1 MGAESP
7 QSDADLLHAVRA
19 GDATAYRE
27 LHDRH
32 VAAARSLARQLVR
45 GEAEADDV
53 VAESFT
59 KILDL
64 VGRGGGPSAGFRTY
78 LLTVV
83 RRTVCDRTRVADG
96 QIALG
101 GIERQAAT
109 GGIERQVILGGI
121 EGQAV
126 IGGTEQQPAVAKA
139 EGQAAVSRTVRQVT
153 TSGGEDQPVIGGTER
168 RAAVGG
174 AGGQAAVGGAEWQAA
189 MGGIEQVDPGVP
201 FIDPALIG
209 LERSLIAKAF
219 LSLPE
224 RWRAVLWHTEVEHL
238 PPADVAPLLGL
249 SANGVTDLARRALA
263 GLRQAYLQTHLAAP
277 PPHTCRLALGRM
289 SRYVRGVLARRDS
302 KAVDEH
308 VSGCPEC
315 RAVLLE
321 LTDVSRGL
329 RVIIGPLITGPVFAG
344 YAAALAKERT
354 SSDGPDGLPGALGR
368 LGRAPGRLLGR
379 ARWASGQGSGREAG
393 QASGQGSGRV
403 DGQVSDRARRV
414 AVNMLGRVWQA
425 PGPVFGWV
433 WRASGQV
440 LSRMRRAPRCAFGQL
455 WRLPRYVLSC
465 VRGLARPALGWVLGV
480 PRHVFGWVRRVP
492 TYAQA
497 AVAGGTAA
505 AVAAAAAF
513 TLVSAEE
520 PMPRPVAK
528 PVASAGPPPV
538 RPADKP
544 TRVPPG
550 RPDTPSAAR
559 GHRARLHATIG
570 VLGALVRDQPG
581 IIGLR
586 LRNSGN
592 APTAELTA
600 TVDLPA
606 GVTLIPSGDNRP
618 GTAAGVT
625 LTRPHDSDHGA
636 APIQPGG
643 YKRSVAAGEMPIQ
656 QGAYEHSAA
665 AGGAPIQPGGYGH
678 GAAVVTPVGTLDGW
692 TCRPAGHG
700 AVCARGPLEARRRTA
715 VFLRV
720 QVAAQAPQGD
730 GPAVRI
736 TSGSLRIG
744 ARSAAGVRREGMPA
758 RFATDGQVTVRAVGN
773 SLLSC
778 PLERDGCA
786 EARRREGDRRDDE
799 LWPMAV
805 VDGDGVPD
813 TYASSGATLRLPP
826 GGRVVWAGLYW
837 SASGENTGPIRLRPP
852 GRRRYLFIRPEQVT
866 VRELPSG
873 PAYQAFADVTGLV
886 GSVRQE
892 GTWWAADP
900 PMGEGV
906 AQHAGWSLVVI
917 ATDPTEPYGHAVVLD
932 TPTVIGGEAGQA
944 RIPLDGLVAAP
955 ELARGPGRPREN
967 VAPAAVPA
975 RSLRD
980 GATSPAAA
988 SVRSGQKG
996 VTPGALSARSP
1007 GKRVAPGALSARSP
1021 RKRVAPA
1028 AVRAG
1033 VPRRRPASGGSSRR
1047 VSSGGLVP
1055 ARIEVVTWGGDAD
1068 LDGDRLSLGAGPLAP
1083 VGGDRDADNVFDGS
1097 SNGAKG
1103 MTFGVDVD
1111 TFGGE
1116 LGHDPALAIDTR
1128 KDVVLF
1134 AIAAVS
1140 VRARS

>member
-1 MGAESP
+1 MSAESP

-83 RRTVCDRTRVADG
+83 RRTVYDRTRVADG
-96 QIALG
+96 QIALRG
-101 GIERQAAT
+101 VERQATT
-109 GGIERQVILGGI
+109 GGIERQVILGRI

-126 IGGTEQQPAVAKA
+126 IG
-139 EGQAAVSRTVRQVT
+139 R
-153 TSGGEDQPVIGGTER
+153 TER

-174 AGGQAAVGGAEWQAA
+174 GECQAAVGGAERQAA
-189 MGGIEQVDPGVP
+189 MGGIEPVDPGVP

-277 PPHTCRLALGRM
+277 PPHTCRLALGKM

-354 SSDGPDGLPGALGR
+354 PSDAPDGLPGTLGR
-368 LGRAPGRLLGR
+368 LGRAPGRLFGR
-379 ARWASGQGSGREAG
+379 ARETS
-393 QASGQGSGRV
+393 
-403 DGQVSDRARRV
+403 GQVSDWARRV
-414 AVNMLGRVWQA
+414 AAYMLGRVWQA
-425 PGPVFGWV
+425 PVRVFGWV

-440 LSRMRRAPRCAFGQL
+440 LGRVRRAPRCALGQL

-465 VRGLARPALGWVLGV
+465 VRGRPRPALGWVRGV
-480 PRHVFGWVRRVP
+480 PRRVFGWVRGVP

-606 GVTLIPSGDNRP
+606 GVTLIPSGDNRH

-625 LTRPHDSDHGA
+625 LTRPLGSDHGA
-636 APIQPGG
+636 APIQRGG
-643 YKRSVAAGEMPIQ
+643 DGDGAAPIQ
-656 QGAYEHSAA
+656 PGAYEHSVA

-678 GAAVVTPVGTLDGW
+678 GVAMVTPVGTLDGW

-758 RFATDGQVTVRAVGN
+758 RFATDGKVTVRAVGN

-813 TYASSGATLRLPP
+813 TYASSGAMLRLPP

-917 ATDPTEPYGHAVVLD
+917 ATDPTEPYSHAVVLD

-944 RIPLDGLVAAP
+944 RIPLDGLVSAP
-955 ELARGPGRPREN
+955 ELARGPGRPQGS
-967 VAPAAVPA
+967 VAPV
-975 RSLRD
+975 
-980 GATSPAAA
+980 
-988 SVRSGQKG
+988 
-996 VTPGALSARSP
+996 
-1007 GKRVAPGALSARSP
+1007 
-1021 RKRVAPA
+1021 
-1028 AVRAG
+1028 AVRAR
-1033 VPRRRPASGGSSRR
+1033 VPSRRPVSGGSSRR
-1047 VSSGGLVP
+1047 VPSGGLVP

-1068 LDGDRLSLGAGPLAP
+1068 LDGDRLSLGSGPLTPA
-1083 VGGDRDADNVFDGS
+1083 GGDRDADNVFDGS

>member
-1 MGAESP
+1 M
-7 QSDADLLHAVRA
+7 RA

-83 RRTVCDRTRVADG
+83 RRTVYDRTRVADG
-96 QIALG
+96 RLTMGRTEPQATPDEPEPQATLG
-101 GIERQAAT
+101 GSEGLVIP
-109 GGIERQVILGGI
+109 GGSESL
-121 EGQAV
+121 
-126 IGGTEQQPAVAKA
+126 
-139 EGQAAVSRTVRQVT
+139 
-153 TSGGEDQPVIGGTER
+153 
-168 RAAVGG
+168 
-174 AGGQAAVGGAEWQAA
+174 
-189 MGGIEQVDPGVP
+189 DPGVP

-289 SRYVRGVLARRDS
+289 SRYVRGVLARRDV

-308 VSGCPEC
+308 ASGCPEC

-329 RVIIGPLITGPVFAG
+329 RVIIGPLITGSVFAG
-344 YAAALAKERT
+344 YAAALAEER
-354 SSDGPDGLPGALGR
+354 SPSAAPEGLPRALGR
-368 LGRAPGRLLGR
+368 LGQVPGRLLER
-379 ARWASGQGSGREAG
+379 VRQASG
-393 QASGQGSGRV
+393 QASGRLSGEASGRV
-403 DGQVSDRARRV
+403 WRV
-414 AVNMLGRVWQA
+414 PAYVLGRV
-425 PGPVFGWV
+425 
-433 WRASGQV
+433 R
-440 LSRMRRAPRCAFGQL
+440 
-455 WRLPRYVLSC
+455 RLPKHV
-465 VRGLARPALGWVLGV
+465 LGWARRV
-480 PRHVFGWVRRVP
+480 PRHVFGWVGRVP

-528 PVASAGPPPV
+528 PVASAGPSPV
-538 RPADKP
+538 RPADEP

-550 RPDTPSAAR
+550 RPTTQSATR

-600 TVDLPA
+600 TVALPA
-606 GVTLIPSGDNRP
+606 GVTLIPSGNHRH
-618 GTAAGVT
+618 GGAAGVT
-625 LTRPHDSDHGA
+625 LTRPHGSDHGA
-636 APIQPGG
+636 APIQRGSYSHGAVTDGMSIRSGG
-643 YKRSVAAGEMPIQ
+643 YGHSVEAGRV
-656 QGAYEHSAA
+656 SS
-665 AGGAPIQPGGYGH
+665 QPGGYGH
-678 GAAVVTPVGTLDGW
+678 GVAVATPVGTVDGW
-692 TCRPAGHG
+692 ACRPAGQG

-736 TSGSLRIG
+736 AAGSLRVG
-744 ARSAAGVRREGMPA
+744 ARSTTGVRREGMPA
-758 RFATDGQVTVRAVGN
+758 RFATDGRVTVRAVGN

-805 VDGDGVPD
+805 VDQDGAPE
-813 TYASSGATLRLPP
+813 TYASSGAALRLPP

-837 SASGENTGPIRLRPP
+837 SASGENAGPIRLRPP
-852 GRRRYLFIRPEQVT
+852 GRRRYLFIRPEQVA
-866 VRELPSG
+866 VRDLPSG

-917 ATDPTEPYGHAVVLD
+917 ATDPTQPYSHAVVLD
-932 TPTVIGGEAGQA
+932 TPTVIGGEAGQT
-944 RIPLDGLVAAP
+944 RIPLDGLVPPPAP
-955 ELARGPGRPREN
+955 APARSQRNGG
-967 VAPAAVPA
+967 ASAAVPA
-975 RSLRD
+975 RSLRRD
-980 GATSPAAA
+980 
-988 SVRSGQKG
+988 
-996 VTPGALSARSP
+996 
-1007 GKRVAPGALSARSP
+1007 
-1021 RKRVAPA
+1021 VAPA
-1028 AVRAG
+1028 AVRAR
-1033 VPRRRPASGGSSRR
+1033 VPGRGQVSGGASRR
-1047 VSSGGLVP
+1047 VPPRGKVP
-1055 ARIEVVTWGGDAD
+1055 ARIEMVAWGGDAD
-1068 LDGDRLSLGAGPLAP
+1068 LDGDRLSLGSGPLTP
-1083 VGGDRDADNVFDGS
+1083 MGGDRDADNVFDGS

-1111 TFGGE
+1111 TFGTQ

>member
-1 MGAESP
+1 MSAESP

-53 VAESFT
+53 VVESFT

-96 QIALG
+96 QIPM
-101 GIERQAAT
+101 
-109 GGIERQVILGGI
+109 
-121 EGQAV
+121 
-126 IGGTEQQPAVAKA
+126 GGT
-139 EGQAAVSRTVRQVT
+139 SL
-153 TSGGEDQPVIGGTER
+153 
-168 RAAVGG
+168 
-174 AGGQAAVGGAEWQAA
+174 
-189 MGGIEQVDPGVP
+189 DPGVP

-209 LERSLIAKAF
+209 LERSLIAEAF

-224 RWRAVLWHTEVEHL
+224 RWRAVLWHTEVEHS

-277 PPHTCRLALGRM
+277 PPHTCRLALGSM

-329 RVIIGPLITGPVFAG
+329 RVIIGPLIAGPVFAG

-354 SSDGPDGLPGALGR
+354 PSDRPEGFPRALGR

-379 ARWASGQGSGREAG
+379 VRRPSGQISGRPAG
-393 QASGQGSGRV
+393 Q
-403 DGQVSDRARRV
+403 
-414 AVNMLGRVWQA
+414 MLGRMGGV
-425 PGPVFGWV
+425 PG
-433 WRASGQV
+433 S
-440 LSRMRRAPRCAFGQL
+440 
-455 WRLPRYVLSC
+455 
-465 VRGLARPALGWVLGV
+465 VLGQFWRV
-480 PRHVFGWVRRVP
+480 PGSVLGQFWRVPGSVVGWVRGVP

-528 PVASAGPPPV
+528 PAASAGPPPV
-538 RPADKP
+538 WPADKP
-544 TRVPPG
+544 RRVPPA
-550 RPDTPSAAR
+550 RPAAPSATR

-606 GVTLIPSGDNRP
+606 GVTLIPSGDYRH
-618 GTAAGVT
+618 GAAAGVT
-625 LTRPHDSDHGA
+625 LTRPRGSDHAA
-636 APIQPGG
+636 APIQRGGYEHGAVTGGMSIHHSAVTDGMPSRPGG
-643 YKRSVAAGEMPIQ
+643 NGHGVAAGGTPIR
-656 QGAYEHSAA
+656 
-665 AGGAPIQPGGYGH
+665 PGVYGH
-678 GAAVVTPVGTLDGW
+678 GAEVVTPVGTVDGW
-692 TCRPAGHG
+692 TCRPAGKG

-736 TSGSLRIG
+736 TSGSLRVG

-758 RFATDGQVTVRAVGN
+758 RFATDGKVTVRAVGN

-778 PLERDGCA
+778 PLEDDGCA
-786 EARRREGDRRDDE
+786 EARLREGDRRDDE

-805 VDGDGVPD
+805 VDEDKALE

-837 SASGENTGPIRLRPP
+837 SASGENAGPIRLRPP
-852 GRRRYLFIRPEQVT
+852 GRRRYLFIKPEQVT

-892 GTWWAADP
+892 GRWWAADP

-917 ATDPTEPYGHAVVLD
+917 ATDPTEPYSHAVVLD
-932 TPTVIGGEAGQA
+932 TPTVVGGEAGQA
-944 RIPLDGLVAAP
+944 RIPLDGLVPAP
-955 ELARGPGRPREN
+955 APDRGPRRPRAS
-967 VAPAAVPA
+967 VAPAAERA
-975 RSLRD
+975 RGSRD
-980 GATSPAAA
+980 GMAAPATVPTLTL
-988 SVRSGQKG
+988 RKG
-996 VTPGALSARSP
+996 P
-1007 GKRVAPGALSARSP
+1007 
-1021 RKRVAPA
+1021 APA
-1028 AVRAG
+1028 AERARIPG
-1033 VPRRRPASGGSSRR
+1033 GGPASGGSPRR
-1047 VSSGGLVP
+1047 VPSGGLVP
-1055 ARIEVVTWGGDAD
+1055 ARIEMVAWGGDAD
-1068 LDGDRLSLGAGPLAP
+1068 LDGDRLSLGSGPLTP
-1083 VGGDRDADNVFDGS
+1083 EGGDRDADNVFDGS
-1097 SNGAKG
+1097 SNGTKG

-1111 TFGGE
+1111 TFGTE

>member
-1 MGAESP
+1 MSAESP

-78 LLTVV
+78 LLTAV

-96 QIALG
+96 QIPMGGPKRQLTTGGTERQALTDGSERQEAMG
-101 GIERQAAT
+101 GTERQAAM
-109 GGIERQVILGGI
+109 
-121 EGQAV
+121 
-126 IGGTEQQPAVAKA
+126 
-139 EGQAAVSRTVRQVT
+139 
-153 TSGGEDQPVIGGTER
+153 
-168 RAAVGG
+168 
-174 AGGQAAVGGAEWQAA
+174 AGSESP
-189 MGGIEQVDPGVP
+189 DPGVP

-224 RWRAVLWHTEVEHL
+224 RWRAVLWHTEAEHS

-277 PPHTCRLALGRM
+277 LPHTCRLALGRM
-289 SRYVRGVLARRDS
+289 SRYVRGVLARRDV

-354 SSDGPDGLPGALGR
+354 PSEDPEGFPRALGR
-368 LGRAPGRLLGR
+368 LGRAPGRLF
-379 ARWASGQGSGREAG
+379 
-393 QASGQGSGRV
+393 
-403 DGQVSDRARRV
+403 
-414 AVNMLGRVWQA
+414 GRVWQA
-425 PGPVFGWV
+425 SGPVSGPRSGQLSGRMSGSERASGRASERASGRVRRVPAYVLGRVRRAPERVYGWV
-433 WRASGQV
+433 WRPSGQV
-440 LSRMRRAPRCAFGQL
+440 HGQVGRVPRSVLGQF
-455 WRLPRYVLSC
+455 WRVPGYVLGW
-465 VRGLARPALGWVLGV
+465 VRRMPRHALGWVRDVPRHALGWVRDV
-480 PRHVFGWVRRVP
+480 PRHVFAWVGRVPGHAFDWVGRVP

-550 RPDTPSAAR
+550 RPATPSGTR

-606 GVTLIPSGDNRP
+606 GVTLIPSGDYRH
-618 GTAAGVT
+618 GAAAGVT
-625 LTRPHDSDHGA
+625 LTRPRGSDHGT
-636 APIQPGG
+636 APIQRSGYGPG
-643 YKRSVAAGEMPIQ
+643 VAAGGM
-656 QGAYEHSAA
+656 SS
-665 AGGAPIQPGGYGH
+665 QPGGYGH
-678 GAAVVTPVGTLDGW
+678 GAVTDGMSIQRSGYGHGVAADGMPIRPGGYGHGVAVVTPVGTVDGW
-692 TCRPAGHG
+692 ACRPAGQG

-720 QVAAQAPQGD
+720 QVASQAPEGD
-730 GPAVRI
+730 GLAVRI
-736 TSGSLRIG
+736 TSGSLRVG

-758 RFATDGQVTVRAVGN
+758 RFATDGKVTVRAVGN

-778 PLERDGCA
+778 PLEDDGCE

-805 VDGDGVPD
+805 VDEDRAPD

-837 SASGENTGPIRLRPP
+837 SASGENTGLIRLRPP
-852 GRRRYLFIRPEQVT
+852 GRRRYLFIKPEQVT

-892 GTWWAADP
+892 GMWWAADP

-917 ATDPTEPYGHAVVLD
+917 ATDPSEPYSHAVVLD
-932 TPTVIGGEAGQA
+932 TPTVVGGEAGQT
-944 RIPLDGLVAAP
+944 RIPLDGLV
-955 ELARGPGRPREN
+955 
-967 VAPAAVPA
+967 PAAVPA
-975 RSLRD
+975 RGPRDPRGPRHLRE
-980 GATSPAAA
+980 S
-988 SVRSGQKG
+988 
-996 VTPGALSARSP
+996 
-1007 GKRVAPGALSARSP
+1007 
-1021 RKRVAPA
+1021 VAPA
-1028 AVRAG
+1028 AVRVRGLRDGMAPAAVRARIPG
-1033 VPRRRPASGGSSRR
+1033 GGSASGGSPRR
-1047 VSSGGLVP
+1047 VPSGGLVP
-1055 ARIEVVTWGGDAD
+1055 ARIEVVAWGGDAD
-1068 LDGDRLSLGAGPLAP
+1068 LDGDRLSLGSGPLTPA
-1083 VGGDRDADNVFDGS
+1083 GGDHDADNVFDGS

-1111 TFGGE
+1111 TFGAE

>member
-1 MGAESP
+1 MSAESP

-101 GIERQAAT
+101 GIERQATT
-109 GGIERQVILGGI
+109 GGIERQVILGRI
-121 EGQAV
+121 EGQ
-126 IGGTEQQPAVAKA
+126 E
-139 EGQAAVSRTVRQVT
+139 
-153 TSGGEDQPVIGGTER
+153 VIGGTER
-168 RAAVGG
+168 
-174 AGGQAAVGGAEWQAA
+174 QSAVGGAECQAA
-189 MGGIEQVDPGVP
+189 VSRAERQVTMSGGEGQAATGGIEPVDPGVP

-344 YAAALAKERT
+344 YAAALAKEGA
-354 SSDGPDGLPGALGR
+354 SSDGPDGLPRALGR
-368 LGRAPGRLLGR
+368 LGRAPGRLF
-379 ARWASGQGSGREAG
+379 
-393 QASGQGSGRV
+393 GRV
-403 DGQVSDRARRV
+403 RRV
-414 AVNMLGRVWQA
+414 PVYMLGRMWRA
-425 PGPVFGWV
+425 PERVFGWV
-433 WRASGQV
+433 WRASAQV
-440 LSRMRRAPRCAFGQL
+440 LGQL
-455 WRLPRYVLSC
+455 GRLPRYVLGW
-465 VRGLARPALGWVLGV
+465 VRDVPRPALGWVRGV
-480 PRHVFGWVRRVP
+480 LRHVFGWVRGVP

-550 RPDTPSAAR
+550 RPDTPTAAK

-636 APIQPGG
+636 APIQWGG

-656 QGAYEHSAA
+656 PGAYEHSVV
-665 AGGAPIQPGGYGH
+665 GGKAPIQPGGYGR
-678 GAAVVTPVGTLDGW
+678 GVAVVTPVGTLDGW

-917 ATDPTEPYGHAVVLD
+917 ATDPTEPYSHAVVLD

-967 VAPAAVPA
+967 VAPATVPA

-980 GATSPAAA
+980 GATSSAAA

-996 VTPGALSARSP
+996 
-1007 GKRVAPGALSARSP
+1007 VAPGALSARSP

-1028 AVRAG
+1028 AVRAR
-1033 VPRRRPASGGSSRR
+1033 VPSRRPASGGSSRR

-1055 ARIEVVTWGGDAD
+1055 ARVEVVTWGGDAD
-1068 LDGDRLSLGAGPLAP
+1068 LDGDRLSLGSGPLTPA
-1083 VGGDRDADNVFDGS
+1083 GGDRDADNVFDGS

>member
-1 MGAESP
+1 MSAESP
-7 QSDADLLHAVRA
+7 PSDADLLHAVRA

-53 VAESFT
+53 VVESFT

-96 QIALG
+96 QIAMGTERQTAVSEGGQHAALG
-101 GIERQAAT
+101 GIEA
-109 GGIERQVILGGI
+109 
-121 EGQAV
+121 
-126 IGGTEQQPAVAKA
+126 
-139 EGQAAVSRTVRQVT
+139 
-153 TSGGEDQPVIGGTER
+153 
-168 RAAVGG
+168 
-174 AGGQAAVGGAEWQAA
+174 
-189 MGGIEQVDPGVP
+189 VDPGVP

-263 GLRQAYLQTHLAAP
+263 GLRQAYLQTHLVAP

-344 YAAALAKERT
+344 YAAALAKEGT
-354 SSDGPDGLPGALGR
+354 SCDGPDGLPGALGR
-368 LGRAPGRLLGR
+368 LGRAPGRLF
-379 ARWASGQGSGREAG
+379 
-393 QASGQGSGRV
+393 GRV
-403 DGQVSDRARRV
+403 RRASGQVSDRVRRV
-414 AVNMLGRVWQA
+414 PAYMLGRVRQ
-425 PGPVFGWV
+425 
-433 WRASGQV
+433 
-440 LSRMRRAPRCAFGQL
+440 APRCALGQL
-455 WRLPRYVLSC
+455 GRLPRPV
-465 VRGLARPALGWVLGV
+465 LGWVRDV
-480 PRHVFGWVRRVP
+480 PRYVFGWVRGVP

-606 GVTLIPSGDNRP
+606 GVTLIPSGDNRH
-618 GTAAGVT
+618 GTTAGVT
-625 LTRPHDSDHGA
+625 LTRPHGFAHGA
-636 APIQPGG
+636 APIQRGGHDHGATPIQPGG
-643 YKRSVAAGEMPIQ
+643 Y
-656 QGAYEHSAA
+656 EHGVA
-665 AGGAPIQPGGYGH
+665 AGGAPIRPGGYGH
-678 GAAVVTPVGTLDGW
+678 GAALVTPVGTLDGW
-692 TCRPAGHG
+692 TCRPAGRG
-700 AVCARGPLEARRRTA
+700 AVCARGPLDARRRTA

-720 QVAAQAPQGD
+720 HVAAQAPQGD

-758 RFATDGQVTVRAVGN
+758 RFATDGKVTVRAVGN

-805 VDGDGVPD
+805 VDGDGVAD

-866 VRELPSG
+866 VRDLPSG

-886 GSVRQE
+886 GSLRQE

-917 ATDPTEPYGHAVVLD
+917 ATDPTEPYSHAVVLD

-944 RIPLDGLVAAP
+944 RIPLDGLVSAP
-955 ELARGPGRPREN
+955 RLARGPRHPRET
-967 VAPAAVPA
+967 VA
-975 RSLRD
+975 
-980 GATSPAAA
+980 PAAA
-988 SVRSGQKG
+988 SVRRGQKG
-996 VTPGALSARSP
+996 VAPEALSARSL
-1007 GKRVAPGALSARSP
+1007 RAH
-1021 RKRVAPA
+1021 VAPA
-1028 AVRAG
+1028 AVRAR
-1033 VPRRRPASGGSSRR
+1033 VPSRRPASGGSSRR
-1047 VSSGGLVP
+1047 VSSDGRVP
-1055 ARIEVVTWGGDAD
+1055 ARVEVVAWEGDAD
-1068 LDGDRLSLGAGPLAP
+1068 LDGDRLSLGAGPLTPA
-1083 VGGDRDADNVFDGS
+1083 GGDRDADNVFDGS